1 MTCLVPRF
9 PSIEN
14 DLVSRPLIGIT
25 TYPKNAAG
33 RYDLPVE
40 YVHAVRRAGG
50 LPVLLPP
57 GEEATAELIA
67 RLDGLILAGGGDI
80 DPALYDGTQHPEIE
94 RVDAGRD
101 ATEIDYARR
110 LVADGV
116 PALCICRG
124 AQVLNVAL
132 GGSLIEHLPDEVG
145 GEIPHRPASEEK
157 PPRHE
162 VEVEPGSHLAEVM
175 GTTHPVP
182 ESRHHQAPRAVA
194 ESLRAVAW
202 AADGTIEA
210 LEPREARGHPWLL
223 AVQWHPESTAEED
236 ASQQRLFD
244 ALVQAAVA
252 RRVG

>member
-1 MTCLVPRF
+1 M
-9 PSIEN
+9 
-14 DLVSRPLIGIT
+14 RPLIGIT
-25 TYPKNAAG
+25 TYPKNTAG

-40 YVHAVRRAGG
+40 YVLAVRRAGG

-57 GEEATAELIA
+57 GEEATAELLA
-67 RLDGLILAGGGDI
+67 RLDGLILAGGGDV
-80 DPALYDGTQHPEIE
+80 DPALYGGTPHPEID
-94 RVDAGRD
+94 RVDTERD

-132 GGSLIEHLPDEVG
+132 GGSLVEHLPDEVG
-145 GEIPHRPASEEK
+145 GAIPHRSESGEK

-175 GTTHPVP
+175 GTTRPMP

-194 ESLRAVAW
+194 EPLRPVAW
-202 AADGTIEA
+202 AADDTIEA
-210 LEPREARGHPWLL
+210 LEPREVGKPGAHPWLL
-223 AVQWHPESTAEED
+223 AVQWHPEATADGD

-244 ALVQAAVA
+244 ALVQAAA
-252 RRVG
+252 ERRSRSAGG